1 MCMKKI
7 INWVLSATLICG
19 ASVFTSCV
27 ENIDNPTPAQPVA
40 EGDIVIPEDPTDD
53 QMEVNVN
60 ADLLTAA
67 ISDFDDNSMAS
78 ALLKRIPVSLA
89 DVSPDTKFVL
99 MKGDDL
105 FSVTNET
112 WKAIA
117 MVYLKGGFVA
127 IERPTNE
134 RLLGFTFGLMAAV
147 QFTLEDLLGE
157 NDGGAAARAMT
168 DDLQRRISNARA
180 LTRSAADDDD
190 PLAPDKVSMEMIIL
204 SPYGIYSQT
213 TFNKEQEV
221 TITITDENG
230 VETQSETVIE
240 NKLDAYHYGKLADG
254 AAAWLNEKA
263 ISDEGSPAAARA
275 FTRSD
280 AQKAINEAM
289 TCSDEFTISHPLNV
303 IDLDG
308 TTRSFDN
315 KGTTVIKAWSIYDF
329 EKDQDYYY
337 VQESV
342 HLALGGKNADAGK
355 TLYWGP
361 YESGKWHQ
369 VKSGVVINGNSVKDS
384 YGAWMSKTNHRL
396 TLKGS
401 GTIEVVS
408 CASNPAAGKEPST
421 QSVPVTSE
429 SENWCLGSPAA
440 TDIKGGFGW
449 GYSSSS
455 GSSHTSAFS
464 MTNSTINDELKFTK
478 DISDS
483 QVAFTYKQAFIGGSG
498 FHSHWLAPDV
508 MTNDFDVTNTVCW
521 RVSNSS
527 EQYTLDVAANHSMTT
542 QFYGSKYTKSYVMGV
557 GASTDVSGSFTL
569 KQPCRY
575 LERWYCQ
582 INTEGDNMVADASV
596 KLRSRLQETIHPD
609 LFQESFNT
617 GETKK
622 GETSVM
628 ANNYLYFRN
637 LMENNS
643 QIRSAID
650 AYAKELGIEHCVIK
664 WHTDDPTT
672 RSFLLYADILTDE
685 WSGWN
690 SSKTLYLQEATSDV
704 IVQDGVTLTGTLSAN
719 VKISIA
725 NGAAVRLKG
734 VTINGTNDNSYQ
746 WAGLTCEGNATIV
759 LADGSTNSVIGF
771 NDGNPGISV
780 PSGKTLIIK
789 GESAGTGKLNASGQ
803 GHGAGIGGGHGL
815 MRDCGNIEIQGG
827 VINATGGGEGAG
839 IGSGGDNT
847 YCGTITIS
855 GGTVTATGGNSGA
868 GIGSGG
874 EKSTCGN
881 IVILGGVIKA
891 TGGAYAAGIGS
902 GNHSSCDNITI
913 SGGAVEATG
922 GLHAAGIGGGQLSTC
937 GNITISKSTDFVK
950 ATKGSEASYSIG
962 AGLSGTCGTVTVCG
976 VVGAIEEDTYDYSK
990 DNNS

>member
-7 INWVLSATLICG
+7 INLVLAAILICG
-19 ASVFTSCV
+19 ASVFTSCF

-40 EGDIVIPEDPTDD
+40 EEDIVIPEDPTDD

-67 ISDFDDNSMAS
+67 ISDFNDNSMAS

-99 MKGDDL
+99 LKGDDL

-134 RLLGFTFGLMAAV
+134 RLPGFTVGLMAAV

-157 NDGGAAARAMT
+157 DDGGAAARAMT
-168 DDLQRRISNARA
+168 ADLQRRISNARV

-190 PLAPDKVSMEMIIL
+190 PLAPDKVSMEMMIL

-213 TFNKEQEV
+213 AFNKEQKV
-221 TITITDENG
+221 TITITDEDG
-230 VETQSETVIE
+230 TETQSETIIE

-275 FTRSD
+275 FTRSA
-280 AQKAINEAM
+280 AQNAINEAM

-315 KGTTVIKAWSIYDF
+315 KGTTVIKAWSIHDF

-361 YESGKWHQ
+361 YESDKWHK
-369 VKSGVVINGNSVKDS
+369 VKSGVVIDGNNVKDS
-384 YGAWMSKTNHRL
+384 YGAWMSRTNHRL

-408 CASNPAAGKEPST
+408 SASNPAAGKDPST
-421 QSVPVTSE
+421 QSVPVTSDP
-429 SENWCLGSPAA
+429 ENWCLGFSAA
-440 TDIKGGFGW
+440 TDIKGDFGL

-483 QVAFTYKQAFIGGSG
+483 QVAFTYKQAFSGGSG
-498 FHSHWLAPDV
+498 SHSHWLAPDV

-521 RVSNSS
+521 RVSNPS
-527 EQYTLDVAANHSMTT
+527 EQYSLDVAARHRMIT
-542 QFYGSKYTKSYVMGV
+542 QFYGAKYLKRYMKKV

-643 QIRSAID
+643 RIRSAID
-650 AYAKELGIEHCVIK
+650 AYAKELGIEHCAIK

-690 SSKTLYLQEATSDV
+690 SSKILYLQEATSDV

-803 GHGAGIGGGHGL
+803 GHGAGIGGGHGQ

-881 IVILGGVIKA
+881 IVILGGIIKA

-922 GLHAAGIGGGQLSTC
+922 GQHAAGIGGGQLSTC

-976 VVGAIEEDTYDYSK
+976 VVGAIEEDTYDYS
-990 DNNS
+990 NR

>member
-1 MCMKKI
+1 MKRFFM
-7 INWVLSATLICG
+7 VLATVICV

-27 ENIDNPTPAQPVA
+27 SNIDNPTPSQAD
-40 EGDIVIPEDPTDD
+40 DIAMPEDPTTD
-53 QMEVNVN
+53 QMEVNVT

-67 ISDFDDNSMAS
+67 ISVFDDNSMAS
-78 ALLKRIPVSLA
+78 ALLKRIPVSVA
-89 DVSPDTKFVL
+89 DVNSDTKFVL
-99 MKGDDL
+99 LKGDDL
-105 FSVTNET
+105 FTVTEET

-134 RLLGFTFGLMAAV
+134 RLLGFTVGLMAAV
-147 QFTLEDLLGE
+147 NFTLEELLGE
-157 NDGGAAARAMT
+157 DYGGAAAKAMT
-168 DDLQRRISNARA
+168 SDLQRRISNAGA
-180 LTRSAADDDD
+180 LTRGAAADADD
-190 PLAPDKVSMEMIIL
+190 PLAPGKVSLEMMIL

-213 TFNKEQEV
+213 AFNKEQKV
-221 TITITDENG
+221 TVTITDEDG
-230 VETQSETVIE
+230 TETQSETVIE
-240 NKLDAYHYGKLADG
+240 NKLDAYHYGLLADG

-263 ISDEGSPAAARA
+263 NSDEDSPAAARA
-275 FTRSD
+275 LTRAD
-280 AQKAINEAM
+280 ALKAINEAM

-303 IDLDG
+303 VDLDG

-315 KGTTVIKAWSIYDF
+315 KGTTVIKAWSIHDF

-342 HLALGGKNADAGK
+342 HLALGGKNADASK

-361 YESGKWHQ
+361 YETNNWHIIN
-369 VKSGVVINGNSVKDS
+369 SDVIIDGRNVSKS
-384 YGAWMSKTNHRL
+384 YGAWMSGTNHLL
-396 TLKGS
+396 TLNGS
-401 GTIEVVS
+401 GTIEVVAI
-408 CASNPAAGKEPST
+408 ASNPAAGKEPST
-421 QSVPVTSE
+421 QSVPATSDP
-429 SENWCLGSPAA
+429 ENWCLGSPAA

-455 GSSHTSAFS
+455 GSSYTSAFS
-464 MTNSTINDELKFTK
+464 MTNSTISDALEFR
-478 DISDS
+478 DIIKDS
-483 QVAFTYKQAFIGGSG
+483 QVSFNYKPAVFYGPGEKP
-498 FHSHWLAPDV
+498 HWLAPDV

-521 RVSNSS
+521 RVSNPSG
-527 EQYTLDVAANHSMTT
+527 QYALDVAAQHGMMTL
-542 QFYGSKYTKSYVMGV
+542 FSGKKYTAKYMFGV
-557 GASTDVSGSFTL
+557 RGFTNVSGSFTL

-575 LERWYCQ
+575 LEKWYCQ
-582 INTEGDNMVADASV
+582 INAEGENMAADASA
-596 KLRSRLQETIHPD
+596 KLRSHLQKTIDPAP
-609 LFQESFNT
+609 FQESFNT
-617 GETKK
+617 GEIMK

-628 ANNYLYFRN
+628 ANNYLYFRS

-650 AYAKELGIEHCVIK
+650 DYAKELGIEHCAIK

-672 RSFLLYADILTDE
+672 RPFLLYADILTDE

-690 SSKTLYLQEATSDV
+690 SSKILFLQEATSDV

-719 VKISIA
+719 VNISIA
-725 NGAAVRLKG
+725 NGAVVRLKG
-734 VTINGTNDNSYQ
+734 VTINGTDDNSCQ
-746 WAGLTCEGNATIV
+746 WAGLTCEGDATIV
-759 LADGSTNSVIGF
+759 LADGSTNSVMGF
-771 NDGNPGISV
+771 SDGNPGISV
-780 PSGKTLIIK
+780 PSGKTLTIK
-789 GESAGTGKLNASGQ
+789 GESAGTGKLNASSQ
-803 GHGAGIGGGHGL
+803 GHGAGIGGGCGQ

-881 IVILGGVIKA
+881 IAILGGIIKA

-922 GLHAAGIGGGQLSTC
+922 GQHAAGIGGGQLSTC
-937 GNITISKSTDFVK
+937 GNITISKSTVSVK
-950 ATKGSEASYSIG
+950 ATKGSDAPYSIG

-976 VVGAIEEDTYDYSK
+976 VEGAIEEGTYDYS
-990 DNNS
+990 NR

>member
-1 MCMKKI
+1 MKKI
-7 INWVLSATLICG
+7 INWVLAAILICG

-329 EKDQDYYY
+329 EKNQDYYY

-557 GASTDVSGSFTL
+557 GASTDVSGSFKL

-582 INTEGDNMVADASV
+582 INTEGENMVADASV
-596 KLRSRLQETIHPD
+596 KLRSHLQKTIHPD

-672 RSFLLYADILTDE
+672 RPFLLYADILTDE

-690 SSKTLYLQEATSDV
+690 SSKILYLQEATSDV
-704 IVQDGVTLTGTLSAN
+704 IVQNGVTLTGTLSAN